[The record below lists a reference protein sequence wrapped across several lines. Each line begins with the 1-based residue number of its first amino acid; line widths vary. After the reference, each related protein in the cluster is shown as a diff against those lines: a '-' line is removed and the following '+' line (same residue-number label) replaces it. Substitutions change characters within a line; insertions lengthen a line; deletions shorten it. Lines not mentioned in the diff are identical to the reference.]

1 MERLSMARTALD
13 ALSAFTASWPS
24 TCTICRSWGAGPVCA
39 DCVAHF
45 VRPKPRCARCALPL
59 GAPAPACGACLADP
73 PPFESTTA
81 ALEYAFP
88 WAGLISHFKFH
99 GAVDLAGALADR
111 LCLAVADAGDGG
123 GGSAGPA
130 HRAQL
135 VVPIPLSRERL
146 AERGFNQAW
155 ELARRVARRL
165 GLQARADLLHRAVDS
180 PAQSGLSRAERLAN
194 LRGAFSAAGPA
205 GAALVGRDVALVDDV
220 MTTGATAAAAT
231 AALQRAGASS
241 VQVWVLARTPAP
253 GPEAQA

>member
-1 MERLSMARTALD
+1 MERPSMARTDLSAF
-13 ALSAFTASWPS
+13 SAFTAGWPS
-24 TCTICRSWGAGPVCA
+24 TCAVCRSWGTGPVCA
-39 DCVAHF
+39 DCVARF
-45 VRPKPRCARCALPL
+45 ARPQPRCRRCALPL

-73 PPFESTTA
+73 PPFEITIT

-88 WAGLISHFKFH
+88 WAGLIARFKFH

-111 LCLAVADAGDGG
+111 LCLAVAGGGDGDG
-123 GGSAGPA
+123 DGPA
-130 HRAQL
+130 HRARL